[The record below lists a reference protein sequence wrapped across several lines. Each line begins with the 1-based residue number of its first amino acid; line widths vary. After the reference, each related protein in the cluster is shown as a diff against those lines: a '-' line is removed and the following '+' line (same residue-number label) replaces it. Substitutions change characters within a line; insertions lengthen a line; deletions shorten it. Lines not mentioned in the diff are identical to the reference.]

1 MPWIQTF
8 QAQNRIKRIYR
19 LAQIFLSILFII
31 MLNYLAMNFYER
43 FDLTQQHQYSLSPE
57 SRAYLRELDQPVH
70 FIITIPENSPREEDR
85 ILLRY
90 VDNLLR
96 EYHYHSRREDGPL
109 VTVEKVDIFK
119 NHRRAEE
126 LQRQFG
132 LTQANTIIVKSAQRH
147 RFLRPEDILSFQQD
161 KPISFK
167 GERAFTSAILEIV
180 QDSAAKIYFLTGH
193 GEMSPNDVTP
203 QRGLSELAKEL
214 QARNV
219 RTANLDL
226 SKVPEVPDDASLLI
240 LADPQGPILA
250 SEQQKLRSYLNEN
263 AGRLVVWMG
272 PGRNHGI
279 TELLR
284 DWGIRADDM
293 MILEQGSDY
302 VESTGKILIRQ
313 FAEHPVTQSLIQNQ
327 TFLISGLTRPIL
339 TDPAAPYD
347 DRRQVTALMASSNQS
362 WARKTDLLNQGVPRF
377 DSNRDLR
384 GPVPIAVAAER
395 RSASQLG
402 IHIPGGRVLV
412 YGSRDLFSNQHLSSL
427 GNQQLF
433 FNSLNWILDREQ
445 LLAIPPRNIETYQL
459 TASRSELRRIAIWF
473 ASPAAGVA
481 LLGLVVFW
489 IRKI

>member
-8 QAQNRIKRIYR
+8 QAQNRIKRFYR
-19 LAQIFLSILFII
+19 IAQIFLSILFIV
-31 MLNYLAMNFYER
+31 MLNYLSMNFYER
-43 FDLTQQHQYSLSPE
+43 YDLTQQHQYSLSPE

-85 ILLRY
+85 TLLRY

-96 EYHYHSRREDGPL
+96 EYHYHSRREEGPL
-109 VTVEKVDIFK
+109 ITVEKVDIYK

-132 LTQANTIIVKSAQRH
+132 LTQANTVIVQSASRH
-147 RFLRPEDILSFQQD
+147 RFLRPEDIMTFHTER
-161 KPISFK
+161 PTVFK
-167 GERAFTSAILEIV
+167 GERVFTSAILEVI
-180 QDSAAKIYFLTGH
+180 QNTAAKIYFLTSH
-193 GEMSPNDVTP
+193 GEMSPQDVSP

-214 QARNV
+214 QARNI
-219 RTANLDL
+219 RMENLDL
-226 SKVPEVPDDASLLI
+226 TKAAEVPQDASLVI
-240 LADPQGPILA
+240 LADPKGPLLA
-250 SEQQKLRSYLNEN
+250 SEQQKLRSYLNDH
-263 AGRLVVWMG
+263 AGRLMVWMG

-279 TELLR
+279 GELLR

-293 MILEQGSDY
+293 MILEQGADY
-302 VESTGKILIRQ
+302 IEGTGKTLIRQ

-327 TFLISGLTRPIL
+327 TFLVSGLTRPIL
-339 TDPAAPYD
+339 QDRTAPYD
-347 DRRQVTALMASSNQS
+347 DRRQVVALMASSSQS
-362 WARKTDLLNQGVPRF
+362 WARKTEMLSQSAPRF
-377 DSNRDLR
+377 DPESDLR
-384 GPVPIAVAAER
+384 GPVPMAMASER

-402 IHIPGGRVLV
+402 INIPGGRVLV
-412 YGSRDLFSNQHLSSL
+412 LGSRDLFSNQNLASL
-427 GNQQLF
+427 GNMQLF

-473 ASPAAGVA
+473 VSPAAGTA
-481 LLGLVVFW
+481 LLGLMVFW